1 MTKKKEEK
9 IGDGGVGH
17 QMKSHS
23 QKLCGQCMQRISRW
37 LD

>member
-1 MTKKKEEK
+1 MTKKKEEE

-17 QMKSHS
+17 QMEPHS
-23 QKLCGQCMQRISRW
+23 QKLWGQCMQRIPRW